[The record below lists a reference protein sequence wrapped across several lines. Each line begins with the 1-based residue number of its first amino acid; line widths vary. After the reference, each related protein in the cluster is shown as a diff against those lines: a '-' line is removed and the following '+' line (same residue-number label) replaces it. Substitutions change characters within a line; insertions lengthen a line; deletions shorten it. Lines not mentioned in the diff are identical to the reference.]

1 MTQQIFN
8 DIKTLLPVL
17 TEYNTTGRAQISI
30 DQKLLLKQLAK
41 DILKVP
47 NPNIACD
54 SCVVSYLHHL
64 YSYHERE
71 YPKFMEQQKSKKPKK
86 TK

>member
-1 MTQQIFN
+1 MTEQIFN
-8 DIKTLLPVL
+8 NIKTLLPVL

-41 DILKVP
+41 DILNVP

-54 SCVVSYLHHL
+54 SCVISYLHHL

-71 YPKFMEQQKSKKPKK
+71 YPKFKEQQPKKLKK